1 VTAETIA
8 RALGGRKS
16 GRGWSARC
24 PAHDDRTPSLSL
36 RDGESGRVLVHCHAG
51 CDQGAVIDALR
62 ARGLWPE
69 TIRPDR
75 TPDQRRAWAR
85 QRRRD
90 EADLRRAR
98 WFARAASAVAEE
110 ALAEMDVADCR
121 RMDLT
126 RLLAAL
132 RSDLGALATYR
143 EDWREREPHLTAA
156 LVGAG
161 EASDRA
167 AQEALTRL
175 VNSWRPDA
183 A

>member
-1 VTAETIA
+1 VTVRAETIVT
-8 RALGGRKS
+8 ALGGRRS
-16 GRGWSARC
+16 GRGWTARC
-24 PAHDDRTPSLSL
+24 PAHEDKSPSLGL
-36 RDGESGRVLVHCHAG
+36 TERDGKLLVHCFAG
-51 CDQGAVIDALR
+51 CPQGAVIAALR

-85 QRRRD
+85 CRAQD
-90 EADLRRAR
+90 ERDLRPAR
-98 WFARAASAVAEE
+98 WFARAAAAMAEE
-110 ALAEMDVADCR
+110 ALEAMDVADCR

-143 EDWREREPHLTAA
+143 DWREREPELTAA
-156 LVGAG
+156 LVAAG

-167 AQEALTRL
+167 SQEALTRL